1 MIAFSF
7 LLPPRWAALILVPLR
22 YFRPPLSSVHPAGSS
37 SGGDAGKL
45 PFVFIWRRRPRRLYR
60 ERKKRFFFLEA
71 RYAHSGPRRNSTEAM
86 HGQVL
91 IVLVVPLAA
100 FAREYFRAIREKA
113 DLRSALTNLHKKQI
127 LFAIANDRILRWVLR
142 ALKVSRSCH
151 RLLISF

>member
-1 MIAFSF
+1 MRVSEETFIIFGE
-7 LLPPRWAALILVPLR
+7 R
-22 YFRPPLSSVHPAGSS
+22 
-37 SGGDAGKL
+37 DAQ
-45 PFVFIWRRRPRRLYR
+45 
-60 ERKKRFFFLEA
+60 
-71 RYAHSGPRRNSTEAM
+71 SGPHRFSTPAM
-86 HGQVL
+86 PARVL
-91 IVLVVPLAA
+91 VRLVVPLAA